1 MIHIKKTILTLA
13 LLIAATT
20 QAWAE
25 DKLYLVI
32 DDSGTSATLCY
43 GDPGDYPFFDNSA
56 WFQYGHIWGNI
67 EIRSLISTI
76 TIEESC
82 QNFSGKRLNSLFIFF
97 RGLTNIYGLDNLRT
111 DDVEDMMSMFEQCKL
126 LTTLDLSS
134 FNTAKVT
141 VMVSMFEGCSNLTT
155 LDLSSFNTSN
165 VTNIR
170 HMFYNCSNL
179 TILDLSSFNTSNVTD
194 MIEMF
199 SGCSMLET
207 IYVSDGWSTANV
219 SLSGRMFEGCV
230 KLRNYSI
237 VPRKDVYAA
246 TTDGLYGLLTY
257 KAPPTPSTSTPLSPS
272 PVAVN
277 ATNAAMTEWSL
288 TQPAGNVT
296 LKVNYYAQAKFTNG
310 GTPSAIANVKATTAD
325 PIVTAGTVAK
335 IDGTDTPQGKVWYYA
350 AQSAIGTPAKPT
362 YTSDGWSTSVPTA
375 AKFAEG
381 PVYVWYYIEGAEPA
395 SGTARSDDNTFSDSD
410 IKAISSSFVTLDAA
424 PTYDVV
430 INTAGLS
437 AEEAGKWSASPN
449 TGVKKGDDVTVTYTG
464 TRKVIGVKAEKT
476 GPLYMK
482 WDDSQKALVPTEI
495 PATVTKVED
504 AEHVTWPAGTYL
516 VEGDVGIN
524 GYIELT
530 GDVELIIK
538 DGAKLT
544 AKEIYG
550 EDIYSLSV
558 YGQTNMSGELNL
570 ACSFDDAINCMT
582 ALNIHSCKVNASSS
596 EDNNGGFFNILEVNV
611 YGGLVNAEYT
621 GSSNGFGIGSDVMNI
636 YGGEVKAIGKG
647 NDNDYSYGINN
658 SNGTTVNVYGGKL
671 WAECSGNR
679 AINSNVTLT
688 KGEGFNGKIETCSD
702 GTSWTVYTETGT
714 PDAKYVRVGY
724 SSAGAD

>member
-20 QAWAE
+20 QAWAGEIFTTLKVGDVIHVGDQFTISE
-25 DKLYLVI
+25 DWGCINY
-32 DDSGTSATLCY
+32 
-43 GDPGDYPFFDNSA
+43 FFDSYLSPFTLIRANAPDFDPNAAETYVTPDEDGAYYVIQCNYNGETLYGFTYYDRFPATANSD
-56 WFQYGHIWGNI
+56 
-67 EIRSLISTI
+67 
-76 TIEESC
+76 
-82 QNFSGKRLNSLFIFF
+82 
-97 RGLTNIYGLDNLRT
+97 GL
-111 DDVEDMMSMFEQCKL
+111 V
-126 LTTLDLSS
+126 
-134 FNTAKVT
+134 
-141 VMVSMFEGCSNLTT
+141 
-155 LDLSSFNTSN
+155 
-165 VTNIR
+165 VTNI
-170 HMFYNCSNL
+170 
-179 TILDLSSFNTSNVTD
+179 DTSG
-194 MIEMF
+194 MH
-199 SGCSMLET
+199 
-207 IYVSDGWSTANV
+207 
-219 SLSGRMFEGCV
+219 
-230 KLRNYSI
+230 K
-237 VPRKDVYAA
+237 VYTFAVHEA
-246 TTDGLYGLLTY
+246 T
-257 KAPPTPSTSTPLSPS
+257 PV
-272 PVAVN
+272 PVAWN
-277 ATNAAMTEWSL
+277 ADTKTGTIASMPS
-288 TQPAGNVT
+288 GNVT
-296 LKVNYYAQAKFTNG
+296 VNVDYYPQATAGNGAVTAATGAQAQTDAPLVTVDNAKLTGASALKFCVTTTNSAPGYDDTGWTTNVPTAKDFNADG
-310 GTPSAIANVKATTAD
+310 GTAF
-325 PIVTAGTVAK
+325 
-335 IDGTDTPQGKVWYYA
+335 VWYYPV
-350 AQSAIGTPAKPT
+350 GNDDTDPT
-362 YTSDGWSTSVPTA
+362 KIYSDGDMCATA
-375 AKFAEG
+375 LE
-381 PVYVWYYIEGAEPA
+381 
-395 SGTARSDDNTFSDSD
+395 
-410 IKAISSSFVTLDAA
+410 VTVAAA

-430 INTAGLS
+430 LNTAGLS

-464 TRKVIGVKAEKT
+464 TRKVIGVKAQKT

-714 PDAKYVRVGY
+714 PEAKYVRVGY
-724 SSAGAD
+724 

>member
-1 MIHIKKTILTLA
+1 MKQLK
-13 LLIAATT
+13 TT
-20 QAWAE
+20 QAWAGDTYKIVTTMTFNSWPPNTPIVKE
-25 DKLYLVI
+25 AAASLPYTKKLI
-32 DDSGTSATLCY
+32 DWVETGENNAESIRNINVTGENIAKGTDTGWNTEITVNGAGT
-43 GDPGDYPFFDNSA
+43 
-56 WFQYGHIWGNI
+56 GNI
-67 EIRSLISTI
+67 SFDLQS
-76 TIEESC
+76 
-82 QNFSGKRLNSLFIFF
+82 NS
-97 RGLTNIYGLDNLRT
+97 Y
-111 DDVEDMMSMFEQCKL
+111 S
-126 LTTLDLSS
+126 
-134 FNTAKVT
+134 VT
-141 VMVSMFEGCSNLTT
+141 VT
-155 LDLSSFNTSN
+155 
-165 VTNIR
+165 VTKNP
-170 HMFYNCSNL
+170 
-179 TILDLSSFNTSNVTD
+179 
-194 MIEMF
+194 
-199 SGCSMLET
+199 
-207 IYVSDGWSTANV
+207 TA
-219 SLSGRMFEGCV
+219 
-230 KLRNYSI
+230 
-237 VPRKDVYAA
+237 
-246 TTDGLYGLLTY
+246 
-257 KAPPTPSTSTPLSPS
+257 TPI
-272 PVAVN
+272 PVAWD
-277 ATNAAMTEWSL
+277 ADTKTGTIAAMPS
-288 TQPAGNVT
+288 GNVT
-296 LKVNYYAQAKFTNG
+296 VNVEYYPQATAGNGAVTAATGAQAQTDSPLITVDNAKLTGASALKFCVTTTNSAPGYDDTGWTTTVPTAKDFNADG
-310 GTPSAIANVKATTAD
+310 GTAF
-325 PIVTAGTVAK
+325 
-335 IDGTDTPQGKVWYYA
+335 VWYYPV
-350 AQSAIGTPAKPT
+350 GNDDTDPT
-362 YTSDGWSTSVPTA
+362 KIYSDGDMCATA
-375 AKFAEG
+375 LE
-381 PVYVWYYIEGAEPA
+381 
-395 SGTARSDDNTFSDSD
+395 
-410 IKAISSSFVTLDAA
+410 VTVAAA

-449 TGVKKGDDVTVTYTG
+449 TGVKKGDEVTVTYTG
-464 TRKVIGVKAEKT
+464 SRKVIGVKAQKT

>member
-1 MIHIKKTILTLA
+1 MKQLKKTILTLA

-20 QAWAE
+20 QAWAGDTYKIVTTMTFNSWPPNTPIVKE
-25 DKLYLVI
+25 AAASLPYTKKLI
-32 DDSGTSATLCY
+32 DWVETGENNAESIRNINVTGENIAKGTDTGWNTEITVNGAGT
-43 GDPGDYPFFDNSA
+43 
-56 WFQYGHIWGNI
+56 GNI
-67 EIRSLISTI
+67 SFDLQS
-76 TIEESC
+76 
-82 QNFSGKRLNSLFIFF
+82 NS
-97 RGLTNIYGLDNLRT
+97 Y
-111 DDVEDMMSMFEQCKL
+111 S
-126 LTTLDLSS
+126 
-134 FNTAKVT
+134 VT
-141 VMVSMFEGCSNLTT
+141 VT
-155 LDLSSFNTSN
+155 
-165 VTNIR
+165 VTKNP
-170 HMFYNCSNL
+170 
-179 TILDLSSFNTSNVTD
+179 
-194 MIEMF
+194 
-199 SGCSMLET
+199 
-207 IYVSDGWSTANV
+207 TA
-219 SLSGRMFEGCV
+219 
-230 KLRNYSI
+230 
-237 VPRKDVYAA
+237 
-246 TTDGLYGLLTY
+246 
-257 KAPPTPSTSTPLSPS
+257 TPI
-272 PVAVN
+272 PVAWD
-277 ATNAAMTEWSL
+277 ADTKTGTIAAMPS
-288 TQPAGNVT
+288 GNVT
-296 LKVNYYAQAKFTNG
+296 VNVDYYPQATAGNGAVTAATSAQAQTDSPLVTVDNAKLTGASALKFCVTTTNSAPGYDDTGWTTNVPTAKDFNADG
-310 GTPSAIANVKATTAD
+310 GTAF
-325 PIVTAGTVAK
+325 
-335 IDGTDTPQGKVWYYA
+335 VWYYPV
-350 AQSAIGTPAKPT
+350 GNDDTDPT
-362 YTSDGWSTSVPTA
+362 KIYSDGDMCATA
-375 AKFAEG
+375 LE
-381 PVYVWYYIEGAEPA
+381 
-395 SGTARSDDNTFSDSD
+395 
-410 IKAISSSFVTLDAA
+410 VTVAAA
-424 PTYDVV
+424 PTYDVSL
-430 INTAGLS
+430 NKTGLATGEPANWKAKS
-437 AEEAGKWSASPN
+437 ETVTTEVNLGTN
-449 TGVKKGDDVTVTYTG
+449 DLEGVKKGETVTVTYTG
-464 TRKVIGVKAEKT
+464 TRKVIGVKAQKT

-724 SSAGAD
+724 

>member
-1 MIHIKKTILTLA
+1 MN
-13 LLIAATT
+13 
-20 QAWAE
+20 
-25 DKLYLVI
+25 Y
-32 DDSGTSATLCY
+32 
-43 GDPGDYPFFDNSA
+43 
-56 WFQYGHIWGNI
+56 
-67 EIRSLISTI
+67 
-76 TIEESC
+76 
-82 QNFSGKRLNSLFIFF
+82 
-97 RGLTNIYGLDNLRT
+97 
-111 DDVEDMMSMFEQCKL
+111 MFYNCSS

-134 FNTAKVT
+134 INTANVT
-141 VMVSMFEGCSNLTT
+141 HMSSMFAKCSNLTT
-155 LDLSSFNTSN
+155 VDLSSFNTAN
-165 VTNIR
+165 VENMYK
-170 HMFYNCSNL
+170 MFIDCVNL
-179 TILDLSSFNTSNVTD
+179 K
-194 MIEMF
+194 
-199 SGCSMLET
+199 T
-207 IYVSDGWSTANV
+207 IYVGKGWSTAKV
-219 SLSGRMFEGCV
+219 SLSDYMFAGCSNLPGYASAIV
-230 KLRNYSI
+230 FDAQMAKL
-237 VPRKDVYAA
+237 
-246 TTDGLYGLLTY
+246 TTAGGFLTY
-257 KAPPTPSTSTPLSPS
+257 KASGT
-272 PVAVN
+272 PVATPATD
-277 ATNAAMTEWSL
+277 ATNTSLSL

-296 LKVNYYAQAKFTNG
+296 VRVKYYEQAKFATG
-310 GTPSAIANVKATTAD
+310 GAPAAITGVQASTDN
-325 PIVTAGTVAK
+325 PIVTAGTVK
-335 IDGTDTPQGKVWYYA
+335 TIGTSSVKMGTVMYYA
-350 AQSAIGTPAKPT
+350 AQSSSTAPT
-362 YTSDGWSTSVPTA
+362 YDSEGWSEAVPTA
-375 AKFAEG
+375 ATFSEG
-381 PVYVWYYIEGAEPA
+381 DVYVWYYIAGAEPA
-395 SGTARSDDNTFSDSD
+395 SVAARSDDNTCSDSD
-410 IKAISSSFVTLDAA
+410 IKRLTVTLDAA

-449 TGVKKGDDVTVTYTG
+449 TGVKKGDEVTVTYTG
-464 TRKVIGVKAEKT
+464 TRKVIGVKAQKT

-495 PATVTKVED
+495 PATAIKVED
-504 AEHVTWPAGTYL
+504 AEHVFWPAGTYL

-582 ALNIHSCKVNASSS
+582 VLNIHSCKVNASSS

-671 WAECSGNR
+671 WAECAGNR

-688 KGEGFNGKIETCSD
+688 KDSGYTSGKIETSSD
-702 GTSWTVYTETGT
+702 GITWTEYTGTDT
-714 PDAKYVRVGY
+714 PDAPYVRVGY
-724 SSAGAD
+724 

>member
-13 LLIAATT
+13 LLLAVTT
-20 QAWAE
+20 QAWAGDTYKIVTTMTFNSWPPNTPIVKE
-25 DKLYLVI
+25 AAASLPYTKKLI
-32 DDSGTSATLCY
+32 DWVETGENNAESIRNINVTGENIAKGTDTGWNTEITVNGAGT
-43 GDPGDYPFFDNSA
+43 
-56 WFQYGHIWGNI
+56 GNI
-67 EIRSLISTI
+67 SFDLQS
-76 TIEESC
+76 
-82 QNFSGKRLNSLFIFF
+82 NS
-97 RGLTNIYGLDNLRT
+97 Y
-111 DDVEDMMSMFEQCKL
+111 S
-126 LTTLDLSS
+126 
-134 FNTAKVT
+134 VT
-141 VMVSMFEGCSNLTT
+141 VT
-155 LDLSSFNTSN
+155 
-165 VTNIR
+165 VTKNP
-170 HMFYNCSNL
+170 
-179 TILDLSSFNTSNVTD
+179 
-194 MIEMF
+194 
-199 SGCSMLET
+199 
-207 IYVSDGWSTANV
+207 TA
-219 SLSGRMFEGCV
+219 
-230 KLRNYSI
+230 
-237 VPRKDVYAA
+237 
-246 TTDGLYGLLTY
+246 
-257 KAPPTPSTSTPLSPS
+257 TPI
-272 PVAVN
+272 PVAWD
-277 ATNAAMTEWSL
+277 ADTKTGTIAAMPS
-288 TQPAGNVT
+288 GNVT
-296 LKVNYYAQAKFTNG
+296 VNVEYYPQATAGNGAVTAATGAQAQTDSPLITVDNAKLTGASALKFCVTSTNTAPGYDDTGWTTNVPTAKDFNADG
-310 GTPSAIANVKATTAD
+310 GTAF
-325 PIVTAGTVAK
+325 
-335 IDGTDTPQGKVWYYA
+335 VWYYPV
-350 AQSAIGTPAKPT
+350 GNDDTDPT
-362 YTSDGWSTSVPTA
+362 KIYSDGDMCATA
-375 AKFAEG
+375 LE
-381 PVYVWYYIEGAEPA
+381 
-395 SGTARSDDNTFSDSD
+395 
-410 IKAISSSFVTLDAA
+410 VTVAAA

-464 TRKVIGVKAEKT
+464 TRKVIGVKAQKT

>member
-1 MIHIKKTILTLA
+1 MIHIKKIILTLA

-20 QAWAE
+20 QAWA
-25 DKLYLVI
+25 
-32 DDSGTSATLCY
+32 G
-43 GDPGDYPFFDNSA
+43 
-56 WFQYGHIWGNI
+56 
-67 EIRSLISTI
+67 EI
-76 TIEESC
+76 
-82 QNFSGKRLNSLFIFF
+82 F
-97 RGLTNIYGLDNLRT
+97 
-111 DDVEDMMSMFEQCKL
+111 
-126 LTTLDLSS
+126 TTLKVGDVIHIGDQFSFSEDWGYENWYISSHSSPFTLMRANLSDYDP
-134 FNTAKVT
+134 NAAETQV
-141 VMVSMFEGCSNLTT
+141 T
-155 LDLSSFNTSN
+155 LDEDGAYYVFQSYYDGEFFYFGAHN
-165 VTNIR
+165 VRFPATAN
-170 HMFYNCSNL
+170 
-179 TILDLSSFNTSNVTD
+179 
-194 MIEMF
+194 
-199 SGCSMLET
+199 
-207 IYVSDGWSTANV
+207 SDGLVVT
-219 SLSGRMFEGCV
+219 
-230 KLRNYSI
+230 SI
-237 VPRKDVYAA
+237 FTLGNHKEYTFAVHEAYPV
-246 TTDGLYGLLTY
+246 
-257 KAPPTPSTSTPLSPS
+257 
-272 PVAVN
+272 PVAWN
-277 ATNAAMTEWSL
+277 ADTKTGTIASMPS
-288 TQPAGNVT
+288 GNVT
-296 LKVNYYAQAKFTNG
+296 VSVKYYQQAEFTAG
-310 GTPSAIANVKATTAD
+310 GAPAAVEGVLAKTGAPL
-325 PIVTAGTVAK
+325 VTGGTVAN
-335 IDGTDTPQGKVWYYA
+335 IGTSDVKQGKVMYYA
-350 AQSAIGTPAKPT
+350 KQKSGETIPTAPT
-362 YTSDGWSTSVPTA
+362 YESAWSENVPNSND
-375 AKFAEG
+375 FSEG
-381 PVYVWYYIEGAEPA
+381 DVYVWYYIEGAEPA

-430 INTAGLS
+430 LNTAGLS

-464 TRKVIGVKAEKT
+464 TRKVIGVKAQKT

-582 ALNIHSCKVNASSS
+582 ALNIRSCKVNASSS

-671 WAECSGNR
+671 WAECAGNR

-702 GTSWTVYTETGT
+702 GTSWTTYSGTDT

-724 SSAGAD
+724 

>member
-20 QAWAE
+20 QAWAGEIFTTLKVGDVIHVGDQFTISE
-25 DKLYLVI
+25 DWGCINY
-32 DDSGTSATLCY
+32 
-43 GDPGDYPFFDNSA
+43 FFDSYLSPFTLIRANAPDFDPNAAETYVTPDEDGAYYVIQCNYNGETLYGFTYYDRFPATANSD
-56 WFQYGHIWGNI
+56 
-67 EIRSLISTI
+67 
-76 TIEESC
+76 
-82 QNFSGKRLNSLFIFF
+82 
-97 RGLTNIYGLDNLRT
+97 GL
-111 DDVEDMMSMFEQCKL
+111 V
-126 LTTLDLSS
+126 
-134 FNTAKVT
+134 
-141 VMVSMFEGCSNLTT
+141 
-155 LDLSSFNTSN
+155 
-165 VTNIR
+165 VTNI
-170 HMFYNCSNL
+170 
-179 TILDLSSFNTSNVTD
+179 DTSG
-194 MIEMF
+194 MH
-199 SGCSMLET
+199 
-207 IYVSDGWSTANV
+207 
-219 SLSGRMFEGCV
+219 
-230 KLRNYSI
+230 K
-237 VPRKDVYAA
+237 VYTFAVHEA
-246 TTDGLYGLLTY
+246 Y
-257 KAPPTPSTSTPLSPS
+257 PV
-272 PVAVN
+272 PVAWN
-277 ATNAAMTEWSL
+277 ADTKTGTIAKM
-288 TQPAGNVT
+288 PAGNVEVSPEYFPQAT
-296 LKVNYYAQAKFTNG
+296 AGNGAVTAATSAQAQTDSPLVTVDNAKLTGASALKFCVTSTNTAPG
-310 GTPSAIANVKATTAD
+310 YDDTGWTT
-325 PIVTAGTVAK
+325 T
-335 IDGTDTPQGKVWYYA
+335 
-350 AQSAIGTPAKPT
+350 
-362 YTSDGWSTSVPTA
+362 VPTA
-375 AKFAEG
+375 KDFNAAG
-381 PVYVWYYIEGAEPA
+381 GTAYVWYYPVGNDDTDPTKIYSDGDMCA
-395 SGTARSDDNTFSDSD
+395 TALE
-410 IKAISSSFVTLDAA
+410 VTVAAA

-449 TGVKKGDDVTVTYTG
+449 TGVKKGDEVTVTYTG
-464 TRKVIGVKAEKT
+464 TRKVIGVKAQKT

-702 GTSWTVYTETGT
+702 GTSWAVYTETGT
-714 PDAKYVRVGY
+714 PDAPYVRVGY
-724 SSAGAD
+724 